1 MRILGLLNVF
11 FGIVGIWYFIMEL
24 SWHFQKWS
32 AAYGARDWAVL
43 SLFSL
48 CTLLLICS
56 LGYSGLRLIAG
67 DKTVLRFTIIVFVL
81 EILYFFADVIVFWII
96 LPVSIAPV
104 TIGFWEHAWD
114 LIAPQIVTA
123 YPLIGIII
131 CTILLHKSNNMA
143 NPSPNKVNYVT
154 ESQ

>member
-1 MRILGLLNVF
+1 MTKMKWVMRILGLLNVF

-96 LPVSIAPV
+96 LPVSIEKKVWIKYLNMQSKMSLKINSILMFIITWEWLMFGV
-104 TIGFWEHAWD
+104 TSCLMNQLW
-114 LIAPQIVTA
+114 V
-123 YPLIGIII
+123 
-131 CTILLHKSNNMA
+131 
-143 NPSPNKVNYVT
+143 
-154 ESQ
+154 